1 MFFHNFKYSL
11 KNVLRQKDFLFWI
24 LAFPIILGTFFYVAF
39 NSMYEKESMFNKIP
53 VAIVENTENTAF
65 KEVIKEL
72 SSGETP
78 MFDPRF
84 TDSETALDMLKTND
98 ISGII
103 YVDSELSLTV
113 SKDGIKQTIIKSFL
127 DQYQIRESIIMETV
141 NNNPQNLQYVIDT
154 MSQEINCNESLSL
167 SNGNMDT
174 YIQYFYN
181 LIAMAAFFGSVS
193 GLYIAINNQGNL
205 SAIAARKCISPTNKP
220 QNLQYVIDTMS
231 QEINCNESL
240 SLSNG
245 NMDTYIQ
252 YFYNLIAMA
261 AFFGSVSG
269 LYIAINNQG
278 NLSAIAARKCISP
291 TNKLTSITASLLA
304 SFVAQ
309 VICVSIGIT
318 YILFILKVDMG
329 NKIPMVYL
337 SGAVGSLTGVTMGF
351 FIGSFGR
358 LNQNVKMAISMSVTM
373 LSCFLSG
380 LMVGNM
386 KTVIETYAPVVNRI
400 NPAALISDLF
410 YCLNIYND
418 YRRYTEKF
426 VTLLILSVVFTIGG
440 FLLTRR
446 K

>member
-1 MFFHNFKYSL
+1 
-11 KNVLRQKDFLFWI
+11 
-24 LAFPIILGTFFYVAF
+24 
-39 NSMYEKESMFNKIP
+39 
-53 VAIVENTENTAF
+53 
-65 KEVIKEL
+65 
-72 SSGETP
+72 
-78 MFDPRF
+78 
-84 TDSETALDMLKTND
+84 
-98 ISGII
+98 
-103 YVDSELSLTV
+103 
-113 SKDGIKQTIIKSFL
+113 
-127 DQYQIRESIIMETV
+127 
-141 NNNPQNLQYVIDT
+141 
-154 MSQEINCNESLSL
+154 
-167 SNGNMDT
+167 
-174 YIQYFYN
+174 
-181 LIAMAAFFGSVS
+181 MAAFFGS
-193 GLYIAINNQGNL
+193 I
-205 SAIAARKCISPTNKP
+205 
-220 QNLQYVIDTMS
+220 
-231 QEINCNESL
+231 
-240 SLSNG
+240 
-245 NMDTYIQ
+245 
-252 YFYNLIAMA
+252 
-261 AFFGSVSG
+261 SG

-309 VICVSIGIT
+309 VVCVSIGIT

-329 NKIPMVYL
+329 DKIPMVYL

-380 LMVGNM
+380 LMIGNM
-386 KTVIETYAPVVNRI
+386 KSVIEMYVPIVNRI

-446 K
+446 KKYASL

>member
-11 KNVLRQKDFLFWI
+11 KNAFRQKEFLFWI

-72 SSGETP
+72 SSGEDA
-78 MFDPRF
+78 MFDSKF
-84 TDSETALDMLKTND
+84 TDSQTALDMLKTND

-103 YVDSELSLTV
+103 NVDSELSLTV
-113 SKDGIKQTIIKSFL
+113 SNDGIKQTIIKSFL
-127 DQYQIRESIIMETV
+127 DQYQIRESIITDTV
-141 NNNPQNLQYVIDT
+141 NNNPQNLQSVIDA

-181 LIAMAAFFGSVS
+181 LIAMAAFFGS
-193 GLYIAINNQGNL
+193 I
-205 SAIAARKCISPTNKP
+205 
-220 QNLQYVIDTMS
+220 
-231 QEINCNESL
+231 
-240 SLSNG
+240 
-245 NMDTYIQ
+245 
-252 YFYNLIAMA
+252 
-261 AFFGSVSG
+261 SG

-309 VICVSIGIT
+309 VVCVSIGIT

-329 NKIPMVYL
+329 DKIPMVYL

-380 LMVGNM
+380 LMIGNM
-386 KTVIETYAPVVNRI
+386 KSVIEMYVPIVNRI

-440 FLLTRR
+440 FLLTMR
-446 K
+446 KKYASL

>member
-11 KNVLRQKDFLFWI
+11 KNVFRQKEFLFWI

-72 SSGETP
+72 SSGEDA
-78 MFDPRF
+78 MFDSKF
-84 TDSETALDMLKTND
+84 TDSQTALDMLKTND
-98 ISGII
+98 IIGII
-103 YVDSELSLTV
+103 NVDSELSLTV
-113 SKDGIKQTIIKSFL
+113 SNDGIKQTIIKSFL
-127 DQYQIRESIIMETV
+127 DQYQIRESIITDTV
-141 NNNPQNLQYVIDT
+141 NNNPQNLQSVIDA

-181 LIAMAAFFGSVS
+181 LIAMAAFFGSIS

-205 SAIAARKCISPTNKP
+205 SAIAAR
-220 QNLQYVIDTMS
+220 
-231 QEINCNESL
+231 
-240 SLSNG
+240 
-245 NMDTYIQ
+245 
-252 YFYNLIAMA
+252 
-261 AFFGSVSG
+261 
-269 LYIAINNQG
+269 
-278 NLSAIAARKCISP
+278 RCISP

-329 NKIPMVYL
+329 DKIPMVYL

-358 LNQNVKMAISMSVTM
+358 LNQNMKMAISMSVTM

-380 LMVGNM
+380 LMLGNM
-386 KTVIETYAPVVNRI
+386 KSVIEMYVPIVNRI

-446 K
+446 KKYASL

>member
-11 KNVLRQKDFLFWI
+11 KNAFRQKEFLFWI

-72 SSGETP
+72 SSGEDA
-78 MFDPRF
+78 MFDSKF
-84 TDSETALDMLKTND
+84 TDSQTALDMLKTND

-103 YVDSELSLTV
+103 NVDSELSLTV
-113 SKDGIKQTIIKSFL
+113 SNDGIKQTIIKSFL
-127 DQYQIRESIIMETV
+127 DQYQIRESIITDTV
-141 NNNPQNLQYVIDT
+141 NNNPQNLQSVIDA

-181 LIAMAAFFGSVS
+181 LIAMAAFFGSIS

-205 SAIAARKCISPTNKP
+205 SAIAAR
-220 QNLQYVIDTMS
+220 
-231 QEINCNESL
+231 
-240 SLSNG
+240 
-245 NMDTYIQ
+245 
-252 YFYNLIAMA
+252 
-261 AFFGSVSG
+261 
-269 LYIAINNQG
+269 
-278 NLSAIAARKCISP
+278 RCISP

-329 NKIPMVYL
+329 DKIPMVYL

-358 LNQNVKMAISMSVTM
+358 LNQNMKMAISMSVTM

-380 LMVGNM
+380 LMLGNM
-386 KTVIETYAPVVNRI
+386 KSVIEMYVPIVNRI

-446 K
+446 KKYASL

>member
-11 KNVLRQKDFLFWI
+11 KNAFRQKEFLFWI

-72 SSGETP
+72 SSGEDA
-78 MFDPRF
+78 MFDSKF
-84 TDSETALDMLKTND
+84 TDSQTALDMLKTND
-98 ISGII
+98 IIGII
-103 YVDSELSLTV
+103 NVDSELSLTV
-113 SKDGIKQTIIKSFL
+113 SNDGIKQTIIKSFL

-141 NNNPQNLQYVIDT
+141 NNNPQNLQSVIDA

-181 LIAMAAFFGSVS
+181 LIAMAAFFGS
-193 GLYIAINNQGNL
+193 I
-205 SAIAARKCISPTNKP
+205 
-220 QNLQYVIDTMS
+220 
-231 QEINCNESL
+231 
-240 SLSNG
+240 
-245 NMDTYIQ
+245 
-252 YFYNLIAMA
+252 
-261 AFFGSVSG
+261 SG

-329 NKIPMVYL
+329 DKIPMVYL

-386 KTVIETYAPVVNRI
+386 KSVIEMYVPIVNRI

-426 VTLLILSVVFTIGG
+426 VTLLILSVIFTIGG

-446 K
+446 KKYASL

>member
-11 KNVLRQKDFLFWI
+11 KNAFRQKEFLFWI

-72 SSGETP
+72 SSGEDA
-78 MFDPRF
+78 MFDSKF
-84 TDSETALDMLKTND
+84 TDSQTALDMLKTND

-103 YVDSELSLTV
+103 NVDSELSLTV
-113 SKDGIKQTIIKSFL
+113 SNDGIKQTIIKSFL
-127 DQYQIRESIIMETV
+127 DQYQIRESIITDTV
-141 NNNPQNLQYVIDT
+141 NNNPQNLQSVIDA

-181 LIAMAAFFGSVS
+181 LIAMAAFFGS
-193 GLYIAINNQGNL
+193 I
-205 SAIAARKCISPTNKP
+205 
-220 QNLQYVIDTMS
+220 
-231 QEINCNESL
+231 
-240 SLSNG
+240 
-245 NMDTYIQ
+245 
-252 YFYNLIAMA
+252 
-261 AFFGSVSG
+261 SG

-309 VICVSIGIT
+309 VVCVSIGIT

-329 NKIPMVYL
+329 DKIPMVYL

-358 LNQNVKMAISMSVTM
+358 LNQNMKMAISMSVTM

-380 LMVGNM
+380 LMIGNM
-386 KTVIETYAPVVNRI
+386 KSVIEMYVPIVNRI

-446 K
+446 KKYASL

>member
-11 KNVLRQKDFLFWI
+11 KNAFRQKEFLFWI

-72 SSGETP
+72 SSGEDA
-78 MFDPRF
+78 MFDSKF
-84 TDSETALDMLKTND
+84 TDSQTALDMLKTND

-103 YVDSELSLTV
+103 NVDSELSLTV
-113 SKDGIKQTIIKSFL
+113 SNDGIKQTIIKSFL
-127 DQYQIRESIIMETV
+127 DQYQIRESIITDTV
-141 NNNPQNLQYVIDT
+141 NNNPQNVQSVIDA

-181 LIAMAAFFGSVS
+181 LIAMAAFFGS
-193 GLYIAINNQGNL
+193 I
-205 SAIAARKCISPTNKP
+205 
-220 QNLQYVIDTMS
+220 
-231 QEINCNESL
+231 
-240 SLSNG
+240 
-245 NMDTYIQ
+245 
-252 YFYNLIAMA
+252 
-261 AFFGSVSG
+261 SG

-329 NKIPMVYL
+329 DKIPMVYL

-380 LMVGNM
+380 LMLGNM
-386 KTVIETYAPVVNRI
+386 KTVIEQNATIINKI

-410 YCLNIYND
+410 YCLNIYDD
-418 YRRYTEKF
+418 YKRYTEKF
-426 VTLLILSVVFTIGG
+426 VTLLILSVIFTIGG

-446 K
+446 KKYASL

>member
-11 KNVLRQKDFLFWI
+11 KNAFRQKEFLFWI

-72 SSGETP
+72 SSGEDA
-78 MFDPRF
+78 MFDSKF
-84 TDSETALDMLKTND
+84 TDSQTALDMLKTND

-103 YVDSELSLTV
+103 NVDSELSLTV
-113 SKDGIKQTIIKSFL
+113 SNDGIKQTIIKSFL
-127 DQYQIRESIIMETV
+127 DQYQIRESIITDTV
-141 NNNPQNLQYVIDT
+141 NNNPQNVQSVIDA

-181 LIAMAAFFGSVS
+181 LIAMAAFFGS
-193 GLYIAINNQGNL
+193 I
-205 SAIAARKCISPTNKP
+205 
-220 QNLQYVIDTMS
+220 
-231 QEINCNESL
+231 
-240 SLSNG
+240 
-245 NMDTYIQ
+245 
-252 YFYNLIAMA
+252 
-261 AFFGSVSG
+261 SG

-329 NKIPMVYL
+329 DKIPMVYL
-337 SGAVGSLTGVTMGF
+337 SDAVGSLTGVTMGF

-380 LMVGNM
+380 LMIGNM
-386 KTVIETYAPVVNRI
+386 KSVIEMYVPIVNRI

-446 K
+446 KKYASL

>member
-11 KNVLRQKDFLFWI
+11 KNAFRQKEFLFWI

-72 SSGETP
+72 SSGEDA
-78 MFDPRF
+78 MFDSKF
-84 TDSETALDMLKTND
+84 TDSQTALDMLKTND

-103 YVDSELSLTV
+103 NVDSELSLTV

-127 DQYQIRESIIMETV
+127 DQYQIRESIITETV
-141 NNNPQNLQYVIDT
+141 NNNPQNLQSVIDA
-154 MSQEINCNESLSL
+154 MSQEINCNENLSL

-181 LIAMAAFFGSVS
+181 LIAMAAFFGS
-193 GLYIAINNQGNL
+193 I
-205 SAIAARKCISPTNKP
+205 
-220 QNLQYVIDTMS
+220 
-231 QEINCNESL
+231 
-240 SLSNG
+240 
-245 NMDTYIQ
+245 
-252 YFYNLIAMA
+252 
-261 AFFGSVSG
+261 SG

-329 NKIPMVYL
+329 DKIPMVYL

-380 LMVGNM
+380 LMVGTM
-386 KTVIETYAPVVNRI
+386 KAVIEMYAPIVNRI

-418 YRRYTEKF
+418 YRRYTEKL

-446 K
+446 KKYASL

>member
-11 KNVLRQKDFLFWI
+11 KNAFRQKEFLFWI

-72 SSGETP
+72 SSGEDA
-78 MFDPRF
+78 MFDSKF
-84 TDSETALDMLKTND
+84 TDSQTALDMLKTND

-103 YVDSELSLTV
+103 NVDSELSLTV
-113 SKDGIKQTIIKSFL
+113 SNDGIKQTIIKSFL
-127 DQYQIRESIIMETV
+127 DQYQIRESIITDTV
-141 NNNPQNLQYVIDT
+141 NNNPQNLQSVIDA

-181 LIAMAAFFGSVS
+181 LIAMAAFFGS
-193 GLYIAINNQGNL
+193 I
-205 SAIAARKCISPTNKP
+205 
-220 QNLQYVIDTMS
+220 
-231 QEINCNESL
+231 
-240 SLSNG
+240 
-245 NMDTYIQ
+245 
-252 YFYNLIAMA
+252 
-261 AFFGSVSG
+261 SG

-309 VICVSIGIT
+309 VVCVSIGIS

-329 NKIPMVYL
+329 DKIPMVYL

-380 LMVGNM
+380 LMIGNM
-386 KTVIETYAPVVNRI
+386 KSVIEMYVPIVNRI

-446 K
+446 KKYASL

>member
-11 KNVLRQKDFLFWI
+11 KNAFRQKEFLFWI

-72 SSGETP
+72 SSGEDA
-78 MFDPRF
+78 MFDSKF
-84 TDSETALDMLKTND
+84 TDSQTALDMLKTND

-103 YVDSELSLTV
+103 HVDSELSLTV
-113 SKDGIKQTIIKSFL
+113 SNDGIKQTIIKSFL

-141 NNNPQNLQYVIDT
+141 NNNPQNLQSVIDA

-181 LIAMAAFFGSVS
+181 LIAMAAFFGS
-193 GLYIAINNQGNL
+193 I
-205 SAIAARKCISPTNKP
+205 
-220 QNLQYVIDTMS
+220 
-231 QEINCNESL
+231 
-240 SLSNG
+240 
-245 NMDTYIQ
+245 
-252 YFYNLIAMA
+252 
-261 AFFGSVSG
+261 SG

-329 NKIPMVYL
+329 DKIPMVYL

-358 LNQNVKMAISMSVTM
+358 LNQNMKMAISMSVTM

-380 LMVGNM
+380 LMLGNM
-386 KTVIETYAPVVNRI
+386 KSVIEMYVPIVNRI

-446 K
+446 KKYASL

>member
-11 KNVLRQKDFLFWI
+11 KNAFRQKEFLFWL

-72 SSGETP
+72 SSGEDAI
-78 MFDPRF
+78 FDSKF
-84 TDSETALDMLKTND
+84 TDSQTALDMLKTND
-98 ISGII
+98 IIGII
-103 YVDSELSLTV
+103 NVDSELSLTV
-113 SKDGIKQTIIKSFL
+113 SNDGIKQTIIKSFL

-141 NNNPQNLQYVIDT
+141 NNNPQNLQSVIDA
-154 MSQEINCNESLSL
+154 MSQEINCNESLFL

-181 LIAMAAFFGSVS
+181 LIAMAAFFGS
-193 GLYIAINNQGNL
+193 I
-205 SAIAARKCISPTNKP
+205 
-220 QNLQYVIDTMS
+220 
-231 QEINCNESL
+231 
-240 SLSNG
+240 
-245 NMDTYIQ
+245 
-252 YFYNLIAMA
+252 
-261 AFFGSVSG
+261 SG

-329 NKIPMVYL
+329 DKIPMVYL

-386 KTVIETYAPVVNRI
+386 KSVIEMYAPIVNRI

-426 VTLLILSVVFTIGG
+426 VTLLILSVIFTIGG

-446 K
+446 KKYASL

>member
-141 NNNPQNLQYVIDT
+141 NNNPQNLQ
-154 MSQEINCNESLSL
+154 S
-167 SNGNMDT
+167 
-174 YIQYFYN
+174 
-181 LIAMAAFFGSVS
+181 
-193 GLYIAINNQGNL
+193 
-205 SAIAARKCISPTNKP
+205 
-220 QNLQYVIDTMS
+220 VIDTMS

-446 K
+446 KKYASL

>member
-11 KNVLRQKDFLFWI
+11 KNAFRQKEFLFWI

-72 SSGETP
+72 SSGEDA
-78 MFDPRF
+78 MFDSKF
-84 TDSETALDMLKTND
+84 TDSQTALDMLKTND

-103 YVDSELSLTV
+103 NVDSELSLTV
-113 SKDGIKQTIIKSFL
+113 SNDGIKQTIIKSFL
-127 DQYQIRESIIMETV
+127 DQYQIRESIITDTV
-141 NNNPQNLQYVIDT
+141 NNNPQNLQSVIDA

-181 LIAMAAFFGSVS
+181 LIAMAAFFGS
-193 GLYIAINNQGNL
+193 I
-205 SAIAARKCISPTNKP
+205 
-220 QNLQYVIDTMS
+220 
-231 QEINCNESL
+231 
-240 SLSNG
+240 
-245 NMDTYIQ
+245 
-252 YFYNLIAMA
+252 
-261 AFFGSVSG
+261 SG

-309 VICVSIGIT
+309 VVCVSIGIT

-329 NKIPMVYL
+329 DKIPMVYL

-380 LMVGNM
+380 LMIGNM
-386 KTVIETYAPVVNRI
+386 KSVIEMYVPIVNRI
-400 NPAALISDLF
+400 NPAALISNLF

-446 K
+446 KKYASL

>member
-11 KNVLRQKDFLFWI
+11 KNAFRQKEFLFWI

-72 SSGETP
+72 SSGEDA
-78 MFDPRF
+78 MFDSKF
-84 TDSETALDMLKTND
+84 TDSQTALDMLKTND
-98 ISGII
+98 IIGII
-103 YVDSELSLTV
+103 NVDSELSLTV
-113 SKDGIKQTIIKSFL
+113 SNDGIKQTIIKSFL

-141 NNNPQNLQYVIDT
+141 NNNPQNLQSVVDA
-154 MSQEINCNESLSL
+154 MSQEINCNESLFL
-167 SNGNMDT
+167 SNGNMDA

-181 LIAMAAFFGSVS
+181 LIAMAAFFGS
-193 GLYIAINNQGNL
+193 I
-205 SAIAARKCISPTNKP
+205 
-220 QNLQYVIDTMS
+220 
-231 QEINCNESL
+231 
-240 SLSNG
+240 
-245 NMDTYIQ
+245 
-252 YFYNLIAMA
+252 
-261 AFFGSVSG
+261 SG

-318 YILFILKVDMG
+318 YILFILKVDMSD
-329 NKIPMVYL
+329 KIPMVYL

-380 LMVGNM
+380 LMFGNM
-386 KTVIETYAPVVNRI
+386 KAVIEQNAPIINKI

-410 YCLNIYND
+410 YCLNIYDD
-418 YRRYTEKF
+418 YKRYTEKF
-426 VTLLILSVVFTIGG
+426 VTLLILSVIFTIGG

-446 K
+446 KKYASL

>member
-11 KNVLRQKDFLFWI
+11 KNAFRQKEFLFWI

-72 SSGETP
+72 SSGEDA
-78 MFDPRF
+78 MFDSKF
-84 TDSETALDMLKTND
+84 TDSQTALDMLKTND

-103 YVDSELSLTV
+103 NVDSELSLTV
-113 SKDGIKQTIIKSFL
+113 SNDGIKQTIIKSFL
-127 DQYQIRESIIMETV
+127 DQYQIRESIITDTV
-141 NNNPQNLQYVIDT
+141 NNNPQNLQSVIDA

-181 LIAMAAFFGSVS
+181 LIAMAAFFGS
-193 GLYIAINNQGNL
+193 I
-205 SAIAARKCISPTNKP
+205 
-220 QNLQYVIDTMS
+220 
-231 QEINCNESL
+231 
-240 SLSNG
+240 
-245 NMDTYIQ
+245 
-252 YFYNLIAMA
+252 
-261 AFFGSVSG
+261 SG

-329 NKIPMVYL
+329 DKIPMVYL

-358 LNQNVKMAISMSVTM
+358 LNQNMKMAISMSVTM

-380 LMVGNM
+380 LMLGNM
-386 KTVIETYAPVVNRI
+386 KTVIEQNATIINKI

-410 YCLNIYND
+410 YCLNIYDD
-418 YRRYTEKF
+418 YKRYTEKF
-426 VTLLILSVVFTIGG
+426 VTLLILSVIFTIGG

-446 K
+446 KKYASL

>member
-11 KNVLRQKDFLFWI
+11 KNAFRQKEFLFWI

-72 SSGETP
+72 SSGEEA
-78 MFDPRF
+78 MFDSKF
-84 TDSETALDMLKTND
+84 TDSQTALDMLKTND

-103 YVDSELSLTV
+103 NVDSELSLTV
-113 SKDGIKQTIIKSFL
+113 SNDGIKQTIIKSFL
-127 DQYQIRESIIMETV
+127 DQYQIRESIITDTV
-141 NNNPQNLQYVIDT
+141 NNNPQNLQSVIDA

-181 LIAMAAFFGSVS
+181 LIAMAAFFGS
-193 GLYIAINNQGNL
+193 I
-205 SAIAARKCISPTNKP
+205 
-220 QNLQYVIDTMS
+220 
-231 QEINCNESL
+231 
-240 SLSNG
+240 
-245 NMDTYIQ
+245 
-252 YFYNLIAMA
+252 
-261 AFFGSVSG
+261 SG

-309 VICVSIGIT
+309 VVCVSIGIT

-329 NKIPMVYL
+329 DKIPMVYL

-380 LMVGNM
+380 LMIGNM
-386 KTVIETYAPVVNRI
+386 KSVIEMYVPIVNRI

-446 K
+446 KKYASL

>member
-11 KNVLRQKDFLFWI
+11 KNAFRQKEFLFWI

-72 SSGETP
+72 SSGEDA
-78 MFDPRF
+78 MFDSKF
-84 TDSETALDMLKTND
+84 TDSQTALDMLKTND
-98 ISGII
+98 IIGII
-103 YVDSELSLTV
+103 NVDSELSLTV
-113 SKDGIKQTIIKSFL
+113 SNDGIKQTIIKSFL
-127 DQYQIRESIIMETV
+127 DQYQIRESIITETV
-141 NNNPQNLQYVIDT
+141 NNNPQNLQSVIDA

-181 LIAMAAFFGSVS
+181 LIAMAAFFGS
-193 GLYIAINNQGNL
+193 I
-205 SAIAARKCISPTNKP
+205 
-220 QNLQYVIDTMS
+220 
-231 QEINCNESL
+231 
-240 SLSNG
+240 
-245 NMDTYIQ
+245 
-252 YFYNLIAMA
+252 
-261 AFFGSVSG
+261 SG

-329 NKIPMVYL
+329 DKIPMVYL

-380 LMVGNM
+380 LMLGNM
-386 KTVIETYAPVVNRI
+386 KTVIEQNATIINKI

-410 YCLNIYND
+410 YCLNIYDD
-418 YRRYTEKF
+418 YKRYTEKF
-426 VTLLILSVVFTIGG
+426 VTLLILSVIFTIGG

-446 K
+446 KKYASL

>member
-11 KNVLRQKDFLFWI
+11 KNAFRQKEFLFWI

-72 SSGETP
+72 SSGEDA
-78 MFDPRF
+78 MFDSKF
-84 TDSETALDMLKTND
+84 TDSQTALDMLKTND

-103 YVDSELSLTV
+103 NVDSELSLTV
-113 SKDGIKQTIIKSFL
+113 SNDGIKQTIIKSFL
-127 DQYQIRESIIMETV
+127 DQYQIRESIITDTV
-141 NNNPQNLQYVIDT
+141 NNNPQNLQSVIDA

-181 LIAMAAFFGSVS
+181 LIAMAAFFGSIS
-193 GLYIAINNQGNL
+193 GLYI
-205 SAIAARKCISPTNKP
+205 
-220 QNLQYVIDTMS
+220 D
-231 QEINCNESL
+231 
-240 SLSNG
+240 
-245 NMDTYIQ
+245 
-252 YFYNLIAMA
+252 
-261 AFFGSVSG
+261 
-269 LYIAINNQG
+269 INNQG

-309 VICVSIGIT
+309 VVCVSIGIT

-329 NKIPMVYL
+329 DKIPMVYL

-380 LMVGNM
+380 LMIGNM
-386 KTVIETYAPVVNRI
+386 KSVIEMYVPIVNRI

-446 K
+446 KKYASL

>member
-11 KNVLRQKDFLFWI
+11 KNAFRQKEFLFWI

-72 SSGETP
+72 SSGEDA
-78 MFDPRF
+78 MFDSKF
-84 TDSETALDMLKTND
+84 TDSQTALDMLKTND

-103 YVDSELSLTV
+103 NVDSELSLTV
-113 SKDGIKQTIIKSFL
+113 SNDGIKQTIIKSFL
-127 DQYQIRESIIMETV
+127 DQYQIRESIITDTV
-141 NNNPQNLQYVIDT
+141 NNNPQNLQSVIDA

-181 LIAMAAFFGSVS
+181 LIAMAAFFGS
-193 GLYIAINNQGNL
+193 I
-205 SAIAARKCISPTNKP
+205 
-220 QNLQYVIDTMS
+220 
-231 QEINCNESL
+231 
-240 SLSNG
+240 
-245 NMDTYIQ
+245 
-252 YFYNLIAMA
+252 
-261 AFFGSVSG
+261 SG

-309 VICVSIGIT
+309 VVCVSIGIT

-329 NKIPMVYL
+329 DKIPMVYL

-380 LMVGNM
+380 LMIGNM
-386 KTVIETYAPVVNRI
+386 KSVIEMYVPIVNRI

-426 VTLLILSVVFTIGG
+426 VTLLILSVVFTIGE

-446 K
+446 KKYASL

>member
-11 KNVLRQKDFLFWI
+11 KNAFRQKEFLFWI

-72 SSGETP
+72 SSGEDA
-78 MFDPRF
+78 MFDSKF
-84 TDSETALDMLKTND
+84 TDSQTALDMLKTND

-103 YVDSELSLTV
+103 NVDSELSLTV
-113 SKDGIKQTIIKSFL
+113 SNDGIKQTIIKSFL
-127 DQYQIRESIIMETV
+127 DQYQIRESIITDTV
-141 NNNPQNLQYVIDT
+141 NNNPQNLQSVIDA

-181 LIAMAAFFGSVS
+181 LIAMAAFFGS
-193 GLYIAINNQGNL
+193 I
-205 SAIAARKCISPTNKP
+205 
-220 QNLQYVIDTMS
+220 
-231 QEINCNESL
+231 
-240 SLSNG
+240 
-245 NMDTYIQ
+245 
-252 YFYNLIAMA
+252 
-261 AFFGSVSG
+261 SG

-329 NKIPMVYL
+329 DKIPMVYL

-380 LMVGNM
+380 LMIGNM
-386 KTVIETYAPVVNRI
+386 KSVIEMYVPIVNRI

-446 K
+446 KKYASL

>member
-11 KNVLRQKDFLFWI
+11 KNAFRQKEFLFWI

-72 SSGETP
+72 SSGEDA
-78 MFDPRF
+78 MFDSKF
-84 TDSETALDMLKTND
+84 TDSQTALDMLKTND

-103 YVDSELSLTV
+103 NVDSELSLTV
-113 SKDGIKQTIIKSFL
+113 SNDGIKQTIIKSFL

-141 NNNPQNLQYVIDT
+141 NNNPQNVQSVIDA

-181 LIAMAAFFGSVS
+181 LIAMAAFFGS
-193 GLYIAINNQGNL
+193 I
-205 SAIAARKCISPTNKP
+205 
-220 QNLQYVIDTMS
+220 
-231 QEINCNESL
+231 
-240 SLSNG
+240 
-245 NMDTYIQ
+245 
-252 YFYNLIAMA
+252 
-261 AFFGSVSG
+261 SG

-318 YILFILKVDMG
+318 YILFILKVDMSD
-329 NKIPMVYL
+329 KIPMVYL

-380 LMVGNM
+380 LMIGNM
-386 KTVIETYAPVVNRI
+386 KSVIEMYVPIVNRI

-446 K
+446 KKYASL

>member
-11 KNVLRQKDFLFWI
+11 KNAFRQKEFLFWI

-39 NSMYEKESMFNKIP
+39 NSMYEMESMFNKIP
-53 VAIVENTENTAF
+53 VEIVENTENTAF

-72 SSGETP
+72 SSGEDA
-78 MFDPRF
+78 MFDSKF
-84 TDSETALDMLKTND
+84 TDSQTALDMLKTND

-103 YVDSELSLTV
+103 NVDSELSLTV
-113 SKDGIKQTIIKSFL
+113 SNDGIKQTIIKSFL
-127 DQYQIRESIIMETV
+127 DQYQIRESIITDTV
-141 NNNPQNLQYVIDT
+141 NNNPQNLQSVIDA

-181 LIAMAAFFGSVS
+181 LIAMAAFFGS
-193 GLYIAINNQGNL
+193 I
-205 SAIAARKCISPTNKP
+205 
-220 QNLQYVIDTMS
+220 
-231 QEINCNESL
+231 
-240 SLSNG
+240 
-245 NMDTYIQ
+245 
-252 YFYNLIAMA
+252 
-261 AFFGSVSG
+261 SG

-309 VICVSIGIT
+309 VVCVSIGIT

-329 NKIPMVYL
+329 DKIPMVYL

-380 LMVGNM
+380 LMIGNM
-386 KTVIETYAPVVNRI
+386 KSVIEMYVPIVNRI

-446 K
+446 KKYASL

>member
-11 KNVLRQKDFLFWI
+11 KNAFRQKEFLFWI

-72 SSGETP
+72 SSGEDA
-78 MFDPRF
+78 MFDSKF
-84 TDSETALDMLKTND
+84 TDSQTALDMLKTND

-103 YVDSELSLTV
+103 NVDSELSLTV
-113 SKDGIKQTIIKSFL
+113 SNDGIKQTIIKSFL
-127 DQYQIRESIIMETV
+127 DQYQIRESIITDTV
-141 NNNPQNLQYVIDT
+141 NNNPQNLQSVIDA

-181 LIAMAAFFGSVS
+181 LIAMAAFFGS
-193 GLYIAINNQGNL
+193 I
-205 SAIAARKCISPTNKP
+205 
-220 QNLQYVIDTMS
+220 
-231 QEINCNESL
+231 
-240 SLSNG
+240 
-245 NMDTYIQ
+245 
-252 YFYNLIAMA
+252 
-261 AFFGSVSG
+261 SG

-309 VICVSIGIT
+309 VVCVSIGIT

-329 NKIPMVYL
+329 DKIPMVYL

-380 LMVGNM
+380 LMIGNM
-386 KTVIETYAPVVNRI
+386 KSVIEMYVPIVNRI

-418 YRRYTEKF
+418 YRRYTEKL

-446 K
+446 KKYASL

>member
-11 KNVLRQKDFLFWI
+11 KNAFRQKEFLFWI

-72 SSGETP
+72 SSGEDA
-78 MFDPRF
+78 MFDSKF
-84 TDSETALDMLKTND
+84 TDSQTALDMLKTND

-103 YVDSELSLTV
+103 NVDSELSLTV
-113 SKDGIKQTIIKSFL
+113 SNDGIKQTIIKSFL
-127 DQYQIRESIIMETV
+127 DQIRESIIMETV
-141 NNNPQNLQYVIDT
+141 NNNPQNLQSVIDA

-181 LIAMAAFFGSVS
+181 LIAMAAFFGS
-193 GLYIAINNQGNL
+193 I
-205 SAIAARKCISPTNKP
+205 
-220 QNLQYVIDTMS
+220 
-231 QEINCNESL
+231 
-240 SLSNG
+240 
-245 NMDTYIQ
+245 
-252 YFYNLIAMA
+252 
-261 AFFGSVSG
+261 SG

-329 NKIPMVYL
+329 DKIPMVYL

-358 LNQNVKMAISMSVTM
+358 LNQNMKMAISMSVTM

-380 LMVGNM
+380 LMLGNM
-386 KTVIETYAPVVNRI
+386 KSVIEMYVPIVNRI

-446 K
+446 KKYASL

>member
-11 KNVLRQKDFLFWI
+11 KNAFRQKEFLFWI

-72 SSGETP
+72 SSGEDA
-78 MFDPRF
+78 MFDSKF
-84 TDSETALDMLKTND
+84 TDSQTALDMLKTND

-103 YVDSELSLTV
+103 NVDSELSLTV
-113 SKDGIKQTIIKSFL
+113 SNDGIKQTIIKSFL

-141 NNNPQNLQYVIDT
+141 NNNPQNLQSVIDA

-181 LIAMAAFFGSVS
+181 LIAMAAFFGS
-193 GLYIAINNQGNL
+193 I
-205 SAIAARKCISPTNKP
+205 
-220 QNLQYVIDTMS
+220 
-231 QEINCNESL
+231 
-240 SLSNG
+240 
-245 NMDTYIQ
+245 
-252 YFYNLIAMA
+252 
-261 AFFGSVSG
+261 SG

-329 NKIPMVYL
+329 DKIPMVYL

-358 LNQNVKMAISMSVTM
+358 LNQNMKMAISMSVTM

-380 LMVGNM
+380 LMLGNM
-386 KTVIETYAPVVNRI
+386 KSVIEMYVPIVNRI

-446 K
+446 KKYASL

>member
-11 KNVLRQKDFLFWI
+11 KNAFRQKEFLFWI

-72 SSGETP
+72 SSGEDA
-78 MFDPRF
+78 MFDSKF
-84 TDSETALDMLKTND
+84 TDSQTALDMLKTND

-103 YVDSELSLTV
+103 NVDSELSLTV
-113 SKDGIKQTIIKSFL
+113 SNDGIKQTIIKSFL
-127 DQYQIRESIIMETV
+127 DQYQIRESIITDTV
-141 NNNPQNLQYVIDT
+141 NNNPQNVQSVIDA

-181 LIAMAAFFGSVS
+181 LIAMAAFFGS
-193 GLYIAINNQGNL
+193 I
-205 SAIAARKCISPTNKP
+205 
-220 QNLQYVIDTMS
+220 
-231 QEINCNESL
+231 
-240 SLSNG
+240 
-245 NMDTYIQ
+245 
-252 YFYNLIAMA
+252 
-261 AFFGSVSG
+261 SG

-329 NKIPMVYL
+329 DKIPMVYL

-358 LNQNVKMAISMSVTM
+358 LNQNMKMAISMSVTM

-380 LMVGNM
+380 LMLGNM
-386 KTVIETYAPVVNRI
+386 KSVIEMYVPIVNRI

-446 K
+446 KKYASL

>member
-11 KNVLRQKDFLFWI
+11 KNAFRQKEFLFWI

-72 SSGETP
+72 SSGEDA
-78 MFDPRF
+78 MFDSKF
-84 TDSETALDMLKTND
+84 TDSQTALDMLKTND

-103 YVDSELSLTV
+103 NVDSELSLTV
-113 SKDGIKQTIIKSFL
+113 SNDGIKQTIIKSFL
-127 DQYQIRESIIMETV
+127 DQYQIRESIITDTV
-141 NNNPQNLQYVIDT
+141 NNNPQNLQSVIDA

-181 LIAMAAFFGSVS
+181 LIAMAAFFGS
-193 GLYIAINNQGNL
+193 I
-205 SAIAARKCISPTNKP
+205 
-220 QNLQYVIDTMS
+220 
-231 QEINCNESL
+231 
-240 SLSNG
+240 
-245 NMDTYIQ
+245 
-252 YFYNLIAMA
+252 
-261 AFFGSVSG
+261 SG

-309 VICVSIGIT
+309 VVFVSIGIT

-329 NKIPMVYL
+329 DKIPMVYL

-380 LMVGNM
+380 LMIGNM
-386 KTVIETYAPVVNRI
+386 KSVIEMYVPIVNRI

-446 K
+446 KKYASL

>member
-11 KNVLRQKDFLFWI
+11 KNVFRQKEFLFWI

-72 SSGETP
+72 SSGEDA
-78 MFDPRF
+78 MFDSKF
-84 TDSETALDMLKTND
+84 TDSQTALDMLKTND

-103 YVDSELSLTV
+103 NVDSELSLTV
-113 SKDGIKQTIIKSFL
+113 SNDGIKQTIIKSFL
-127 DQYQIRESIIMETV
+127 DQYQIRESIITDTV
-141 NNNPQNLQYVIDT
+141 NNNPQNLQSVIDA

-181 LIAMAAFFGSVS
+181 LIAMAAFFGSIS

-205 SAIAARKCISPTNKP
+205 SAIAAR
-220 QNLQYVIDTMS
+220 
-231 QEINCNESL
+231 
-240 SLSNG
+240 
-245 NMDTYIQ
+245 
-252 YFYNLIAMA
+252 
-261 AFFGSVSG
+261 
-269 LYIAINNQG
+269 
-278 NLSAIAARKCISP
+278 RCISP

-329 NKIPMVYL
+329 DKIPMVYL

-380 LMVGNM
+380 LMIGNM
-386 KTVIETYAPVVNRI
+386 KSVIEMYVPIVNRI

-446 K
+446 KKYASL

>member
-11 KNVLRQKDFLFWI
+11 KNAFRQKKFLFWI

-72 SSGETP
+72 SSGEDA
-78 MFDPRF
+78 MFDSKF
-84 TDSETALDMLKTND
+84 TDSQTALDMLKTND

-103 YVDSELSLTV
+103 NVDSELSLTV
-113 SKDGIKQTIIKSFL
+113 SNDGIKQTIIKSFL
-127 DQYQIRESIIMETV
+127 DQYQIRESIITDTV
-141 NNNPQNLQYVIDT
+141 NNNPQNLQSVIDA

-181 LIAMAAFFGSVS
+181 LIAMAAFFGS
-193 GLYIAINNQGNL
+193 I
-205 SAIAARKCISPTNKP
+205 
-220 QNLQYVIDTMS
+220 
-231 QEINCNESL
+231 
-240 SLSNG
+240 
-245 NMDTYIQ
+245 
-252 YFYNLIAMA
+252 
-261 AFFGSVSG
+261 SG

-309 VICVSIGIT
+309 VVCVSIGIT

-329 NKIPMVYL
+329 DKIPMVYL

-380 LMVGNM
+380 LMIGNM
-386 KTVIETYAPVVNRI
+386 KSVIEMYVPIVNRI

-446 K
+446 KKYASL

>member
-11 KNVLRQKDFLFWI
+11 KNAFRQKEFLFWI

-72 SSGETP
+72 SSGEDA
-78 MFDPRF
+78 MFDSKF
-84 TDSETALDMLKTND
+84 TDSQTALDMLKTND
-98 ISGII
+98 IIGII
-103 YVDSELSLTV
+103 NVDSELSLTV
-113 SKDGIKQTIIKSFL
+113 SNDGIKQTIIKSFL

-141 NNNPQNLQYVIDT
+141 NNNPQNLQSVIDA

-181 LIAMAAFFGSVS
+181 LIAMAAFFGSIS

-205 SAIAARKCISPTNKP
+205 SAIAAR
-220 QNLQYVIDTMS
+220 
-231 QEINCNESL
+231 
-240 SLSNG
+240 
-245 NMDTYIQ
+245 
-252 YFYNLIAMA
+252 
-261 AFFGSVSG
+261 
-269 LYIAINNQG
+269 
-278 NLSAIAARKCISP
+278 RCISP

-329 NKIPMVYL
+329 DKIPMVYL

-358 LNQNVKMAISMSVTM
+358 LNQNMKMAISMSVTM

-380 LMVGNM
+380 LMLGNM
-386 KTVIETYAPVVNRI
+386 KSVIEMYVPIVNRI

-446 K
+446 KKYASL

>member
-65 KEVIKEL
+65 KEIIKEL

-84 TDSETALDMLKTND
+84 TDSETALNMLKTND

-141 NNNPQNLQYVIDT
+141 NNNPQNLQ
-154 MSQEINCNESLSL
+154 S
-167 SNGNMDT
+167 
-174 YIQYFYN
+174 
-181 LIAMAAFFGSVS
+181 
-193 GLYIAINNQGNL
+193 
-205 SAIAARKCISPTNKP
+205 
-220 QNLQYVIDTMS
+220 VIDTMS

-329 NKIPMVYL
+329 NKILMVYL

-446 K
+446 KKYASL

>member
-11 KNVLRQKDFLFWI
+11 KNAFRQKEFLFWM

-39 NSMYEKESMFNKIP
+39 NSMYEKESVFNEIP
-53 VAIVENTENTAF
+53 IAIVENTENTAF

-72 SSGETP
+72 SSGKAP
-78 MFDPRF
+78 MFDSKF
-84 TDSETALDMLKTND
+84 TNSEAALEMLKSND

-127 DQYQIRESIIMETV
+127 DQYQIRESIITETV
-141 NNNPQNLQYVIDT
+141 NSNPQNLKSVINA
-154 MSQEINCNESLSL
+154 MSQEINCNENLSL
-167 SNGNMDT
+167 SHGNMNT

-181 LIAMAAFFGSVS
+181 LIAMAAFFGSV
-193 GLYIAINNQGNL
+193 N
-205 SAIAARKCISPTNKP
+205 
-220 QNLQYVIDTMS
+220 
-231 QEINCNESL
+231 
-240 SLSNG
+240 
-245 NMDTYIQ
+245 
-252 YFYNLIAMA
+252 
-261 AFFGSVSG
+261 G

-304 SFVAQ
+304 SFAAQ
-309 VICVSIGIT
+309 FICVSIGIT

-329 NKIPMVYL
+329 NKIPMIYL

-380 LMVGNM
+380 LMIGTIKVF
-386 KTVIETYAPVVNRI
+386 IERYVPIVNRI

-410 YCLNIYND
+410 YCLNIYDD
-418 YRRYTEKF
+418 YKRYTVKC
-426 VTLLILSVVFTIGG
+426 VTLLILSVIFAIGG
-440 FLLTRR
+440 FLQTRR
-446 K
+446 KKYASL

>member
-11 KNVLRQKDFLFWI
+11 KNAFRQKEFLFWI

-72 SSGETP
+72 SSGEDA
-78 MFDPRF
+78 MFDSKF
-84 TDSETALDMLKTND
+84 TDSQTALDMLKTND

-103 YVDSELSLTV
+103 NVDSELSLTV
-113 SKDGIKQTIIKSFL
+113 SNDGIKQTIIKSFL
-127 DQYQIRESIIMETV
+127 DQYQIRESIITDTV
-141 NNNPQNLQYVIDT
+141 NNNPQNLQSVIDA

-181 LIAMAAFFGSVS
+181 LIAMVAFFGS
-193 GLYIAINNQGNL
+193 I
-205 SAIAARKCISPTNKP
+205 
-220 QNLQYVIDTMS
+220 
-231 QEINCNESL
+231 
-240 SLSNG
+240 
-245 NMDTYIQ
+245 
-252 YFYNLIAMA
+252 
-261 AFFGSVSG
+261 SG

-309 VICVSIGIT
+309 VVCVSIGIT

-329 NKIPMVYL
+329 DKIPMVYL

-380 LMVGNM
+380 LMIGNM
-386 KTVIETYAPVVNRI
+386 KSVIEMYVPIVNRI

-446 K
+446 KKYASL

>member
-11 KNVLRQKDFLFWI
+11 KNAFRQKEFLFWI

-72 SSGETP
+72 SSGEDA
-78 MFDPRF
+78 MFDSKF
-84 TDSETALDMLKTND
+84 TDSQTALDMLKTND

-103 YVDSELSLTV
+103 NVDSELSLTV
-113 SKDGIKQTIIKSFL
+113 SNDGIKQTIIKSFL
-127 DQYQIRESIIMETV
+127 DQYQIRESIITDTV
-141 NNNPQNLQYVIDT
+141 NNNPQNLQSVIDA

-181 LIAMAAFFGSVS
+181 LIAMAAFFGS
-193 GLYIAINNQGNL
+193 I
-205 SAIAARKCISPTNKP
+205 
-220 QNLQYVIDTMS
+220 
-231 QEINCNESL
+231 
-240 SLSNG
+240 
-245 NMDTYIQ
+245 
-252 YFYNLIAMA
+252 
-261 AFFGSVSG
+261 SG

-309 VICVSIGIT
+309 VVCVSIGIT

-329 NKIPMVYL
+329 DKIPMVYL

-380 LMVGNM
+380 LMIGNM
-386 KTVIETYAPVVNRI
+386 KSVIEMYVPIVNRI

-446 K
+446 KRYASL

>member
-1 MFFHNFKYSL
+1 MFFHNFKYSM
-11 KNVLRQKDFLFWI
+11 KNAFRQKEFLFWI

-72 SSGETP
+72 SSGEDA
-78 MFDPRF
+78 MFDSKF
-84 TDSETALDMLKTND
+84 TDSQTALDMLKTND

-103 YVDSELSLTV
+103 NVDSELSLTV
-113 SKDGIKQTIIKSFL
+113 SNDGIKQTIIKSFL
-127 DQYQIRESIIMETV
+127 DQYQIRESIITDTV
-141 NNNPQNLQYVIDT
+141 NNNPQNLQSVIDA

-181 LIAMAAFFGSVS
+181 LIAMAAFFGS
-193 GLYIAINNQGNL
+193 I
-205 SAIAARKCISPTNKP
+205 
-220 QNLQYVIDTMS
+220 
-231 QEINCNESL
+231 
-240 SLSNG
+240 
-245 NMDTYIQ
+245 
-252 YFYNLIAMA
+252 
-261 AFFGSVSG
+261 SG

-309 VICVSIGIT
+309 VVCVSIGIT

-329 NKIPMVYL
+329 DKIPMVYL

-380 LMVGNM
+380 LMIGNM
-386 KTVIETYAPVVNRI
+386 KSVIEMYVPIVNRI

-446 K
+446 KKYASL

>member
-11 KNVLRQKDFLFWI
+11 KNAFRQKEFLFWI

-72 SSGETP
+72 SSGEDA
-78 MFDPRF
+78 MFDSKF
-84 TDSETALDMLKTND
+84 TDSQTALDMLKTND

-103 YVDSELSLTV
+103 NVDSELSLTV
-113 SKDGIKQTIIKSFL
+113 SNDGIKQTIIKSFL

-141 NNNPQNLQYVIDT
+141 NNNPQNLQSVVDA

-181 LIAMAAFFGSVS
+181 LIAMAAFFGS
-193 GLYIAINNQGNL
+193 I
-205 SAIAARKCISPTNKP
+205 
-220 QNLQYVIDTMS
+220 
-231 QEINCNESL
+231 
-240 SLSNG
+240 
-245 NMDTYIQ
+245 
-252 YFYNLIAMA
+252 
-261 AFFGSVSG
+261 SG

-309 VICVSIGIT
+309 VVCVSIGIT

-329 NKIPMVYL
+329 DKIPMVYL

-380 LMVGNM
+380 LMIGNM
-386 KTVIETYAPVVNRI
+386 KSVIEMYVPIVNRI

-446 K
+446 KKYASL

>member
-11 KNVLRQKDFLFWI
+11 KNAFRQKEFLFWI

-72 SSGETP
+72 SSGEDA
-78 MFDPRF
+78 MFDSKF
-84 TDSETALDMLKTND
+84 TDSQTALDMLKTND

-103 YVDSELSLTV
+103 NVDSELSLTV
-113 SKDGIKQTIIKSFL
+113 SNDGIKQTIIKSFL
-127 DQYQIRESIIMETV
+127 DQYQIRESIITDTV
-141 NNNPQNLQYVIDT
+141 NNNPQNLQSVIDA

-181 LIAMAAFFGSVS
+181 LIAMAAFFGS
-193 GLYIAINNQGNL
+193 I
-205 SAIAARKCISPTNKP
+205 
-220 QNLQYVIDTMS
+220 
-231 QEINCNESL
+231 
-240 SLSNG
+240 
-245 NMDTYIQ
+245 
-252 YFYNLIAMA
+252 
-261 AFFGSVSG
+261 SG

-309 VICVSIGIT
+309 VVCVSIGIT

-329 NKIPMVYL
+329 DKIPMVYL
-337 SGAVGSLTGVTMGF
+337 SGAVGSLPGVTMGF

-380 LMVGNM
+380 LKIGNM
-386 KTVIETYAPVVNRI
+386 KSVIEMYVPIVNRI

-446 K
+446 KKYASL

>member
-11 KNVLRQKDFLFWI
+11 KNAFRQKEFLFWI

-72 SSGETP
+72 SSGEDA
-78 MFDPRF
+78 MFDSKF
-84 TDSETALDMLKTND
+84 TDSQTALDMLKTND

-103 YVDSELSLTV
+103 NVDSELSLTV
-113 SKDGIKQTIIKSFL
+113 SNDGIKQTIIKSFL
-127 DQYQIRESIIMETV
+127 DQYQIRESIITDTV
-141 NNNPQNLQYVIDT
+141 NNNPQNVQSVIDA

-181 LIAMAAFFGSVS
+181 LIAMAAFFGS
-193 GLYIAINNQGNL
+193 I
-205 SAIAARKCISPTNKP
+205 
-220 QNLQYVIDTMS
+220 
-231 QEINCNESL
+231 
-240 SLSNG
+240 
-245 NMDTYIQ
+245 
-252 YFYNLIAMA
+252 
-261 AFFGSVSG
+261 SG

-329 NKIPMVYL
+329 DKIPMVYL

-358 LNQNVKMAISMSVTM
+358 LNQNMKMAISMSVTM

-380 LMVGNM
+380 LMLGNM
-386 KTVIETYAPVVNRI
+386 KTVIEQNAPIINKI

-410 YCLNIYND
+410 YCLNIYDD
-418 YRRYTEKF
+418 YKRYTEKF
-426 VTLLILSVVFTIGG
+426 VTLLILSVIFTIGG

-446 K
+446 KKYASL